1 MAGYKENFGGN
12 VDFAGRGVNDMAG
25 RLERG
30 VSSAA
35 STADN
40 GAKQVKQ
47 LASSFKDAG
56 AELQDFIDKQNKVAQ
71 GSKAWADLQNKIDGT
86 RKRIQGLKKD
96 MAQMPFDALEKTLGR
111 ATKSL
116 LAFNTGLI
124 GIGFDFV
131 IDSIKRVYDLQE
143 KWTKAIGGFNMK
155 IGGATKGLKGMTKTA
170 VALSGQLRGLTNG
183 DISEAIDGFGEF
195 NDALGSTTDAAIK
208 FGKTSLQLSR
218 GFNLGWAGAGKLT
231 KAFNAM
237 DDGVGDVDDTMN
249 ALVKA
254 SNASGVSV
262 NMVAKDIA
270 DASSYMTRFG
280 KEGQKMFVEG
290 AAYARKYG
298 ISITEVQKAVEGFD
312 TFDDA
317 AKVASKLNTAF
328 GTMINSMD
336 LMMEDDP
343 AKRLEMIRQQFLAQG
358 ETFDKLTP
366 KQRRYLSETLKLTE
380 EQTAALMGSQNAT
393 EDYAKMQAKAA
404 EKEAGELKAKEM
416 MQKVLASTAQTMF
429 AFGVAFD
436 KVTLAIGRAIKP
448 FLVVLGLA
456 KDSKKGF
463 EGFGSVMQN
472 ITNTVVAF
480 FDSLAGNDKWMAFM
494 KTLADDLVK
503 AGSALKE
510 FVMSGKAADLVG
522 ELADN
527 MKSFY
532 TWVRDAGLMAARVIS
547 PLLPIFLKLSQHL
560 GAVAIAWGAVKGFN
574 MLGGA
579 NGLAGKAVGG
589 GLKLLGSGGGKAMA
603 GMAVGGAAGQLM
615 GGTGATAGGLIGG
628 LVGPLG
634 GLVGAAVGKVID
646 KLWHRYDEMSAA
658 EVARSELD
666 AAIKREADAHE
677 SNAKTI
683 DSLQQQQKLQQNE
696 RTAWA
701 AKLADIDSAAHTSK
715 TGEIELTDEDVAS
728 LRDRA
733 TELMAFSKNTMATTE
748 ALGEIF
754 KPGGATSVS
763 VAALDTLREA
773 AAEAATKMKSLS
785 DQADELEKSHEAELL
800 RSKGGLALAAGN
812 VTLGLDDARAK
823 RERAKLEGM
832 GGGVGLGFFSGHSGG
847 AYKGTSSQDIMRLG
861 MEGKGPWSQM
871 TKEEQARIRQAAIVE
886 GLELKVVD
894 DKKKLVNLQFDNE
907 DELKRLQL
915 RQILMQ
921 RADEQAF
928 SQTAGEQGASPDQVL
943 DDWLR
948 DSQNKAS
955 IINDY
960 GSTLY
965 DSVSSRA
972 NGPRMT
978 STVSPSTFD
987 GGTSNSVFSQPTPTN
1002 FASPVSTPA
1011 STNAPQQQSWG
1022 VYLDRDLVGKALM
1035 K

>member
-1 MAGYKENFGGN
+1 MAGYRETFGGN
-12 VDFAGRGVNDMAG
+12 VDYAGRGVNDMTG

-30 VSSAA
+30 VSSAV
-35 STADN
+35 STADS

-47 LASSFKDAG
+47 LASSYKDAKS
-56 AELQDFIDKQNKVAQ
+56 ELQGFADQQNKVAQ
-71 GSKAWADLQNKIDGT
+71 GSKAWVDLQNKIDGT

-116 LAFNTGLI
+116 LSFNTSLL

-155 IGGATKGLKGMTKTA
+155 IGGATKGLKGMTQTA

-183 DISEAIDGFGEF
+183 DISEAIDGFADF
-195 NDALGSTTDAAIK
+195 SDALGSTTDAAIK

-231 KAFNAM
+231 KAFNSM

-404 EKEAGELKAKEM
+404 EKEAGELKAKAM

-436 KVTLAIGRAIKP
+436 KVTMAIGRAIKP

-494 KTLADDLVK
+494 KTLADDLVR

-579 NGLAGKAVGG
+579 NGLAGKAIGG
-589 GLKLLGSGGGKAMA
+589 GLKTLGMGGGKAMA
-603 GMAVGGAAGQLM
+603 GMAMGGAAGQLM
-615 GGTGATAGGLIGG
+615 GGTGATVGGLIGG
-628 LVGPLG
+628 IAGPVAG
-634 GLVGAAVGKVID
+634 IAGAGVGKLID
-646 KLWHRYDEMSAA
+646 KLWHRYDEISEADK
-658 EVARSELD
+658 ARDELD
-666 AAIKREADAHE
+666 AALKREADAHD
-677 SNAKTI
+677 AQVKTI
-683 DSLQQQQKLQQNE
+683 DSLQEIQKMQQGE
-696 RTAWA
+696 RTSWA
-701 AKLADIDSAAHTSK
+701 AKLADLDSAAHVSK
-715 TGEIELTDEDVAS
+715 KQEIDLTDADVQS

-733 TELMAFSKNTMATTE
+733 DELIGFSRNTKATSS
-748 ALGEIF
+748 ALESIF
-754 KPGGATSVS
+754 KPGGAVHVS
-763 VAALDTLREA
+763 AHALDVLKM
-773 AAEAATKMKSLS
+773 AATDAADKMGAVAQ
-785 DQADELEKSHEAELL
+785 QANELEKAHEAELA
-800 RSKGGLALAAGN
+800 RSNVGMAETAGKL
-812 VTLGLDDARAK
+812 TLGLDEASAK
-823 RERAKLEGM
+823 RERAKYEGM
-832 GGGVGLGFFSGHSGG
+832 GGGMDLGRK
-847 AYKGTSSQDIMRLG
+847 YKGWTSTDVMRNSF
-861 MEGKGPWSQM
+861 EGKGPWAKM
-871 TKEEQARIRQAAIVE
+871 TKEEQERIRQGALVE
-886 GLELKVVD
+886 QLESKVVD
-894 DKKKLVNLQFDNE
+894 DKKKLVDLQSTHE
-907 DELKRLQL
+907 DELYRLQI

-921 RADEQAF
+921 RSDEQVFAQ
-928 SQTAGEQGASPDQVL
+928 SAGEQGASPDQVL
-943 DDWLR
+943 DDWLN
-948 DSQNKAS
+948 DPKNKES
-955 IINDY
+955 ISTQY
-960 GSTLY
+960 GSTFYNSAASHGTLNTPVGGGTY
-965 DSVSSRA
+965 NAVAMR
-972 NGPRMT
+972 
-978 STVSPSTFD
+978 PSTGRD
-987 GGTSNSVFSQPTPTN
+987 FSQQPVN
-1002 FASPVSTPA
+1002 FAQQSPTSGP
-1011 STNAPQQQSWG
+1011 TNAPQQQSWG